1 MEIRILC
8 LKIAEFNIAT

>member
-8 LKIAEFNIAT
+8 LKVAEFNIAT

>member
-1 MEIRILC
+1 MEVRTVC